1 MRPHPAAVYAR
12 PKPGDPDLVHV
23 ICCEYESVS
32 LCGLDV
38 TDIEVIDDDTPTGCV
53 VCAEL
58 ENEATFC
65 PVKGPKGCL
74 P

>member
-1 MRPHPAAVYAR
+1 
-12 PKPGDPDLVHV
+12 
-23 ICCEYESVS
+23 VS

-65 PVKGPKGCL
+65 PVKGPRGCL